1 MTLPISS
8 VGNVGAA
15 SSTGAVDSGANASTT
30 TNNSI
35 ASLSSNEFL
44 QLLVTELTN
53 QNPLSP
59 MDPSAM
65 VQQTSSLSMV
75 QLLNSVSSELQSL
88 QSQEG
93 VVNAANLIGQTVSYT
108 TASGAQGSG
117 VVSGVAMANGALN
130 LNINGTAIP
139 SSEVTGVGKV
149 IGGSSS

>member
-8 VGNVGAA
+8 VGASSEMGAA
-15 SSTGAVDSGANASTT
+15 NSAATNPSNTS
-30 TNNSI
+30 NNSI

-59 MDPSAM
+59 VNPSAM

-75 QLLNSVSSELQSL
+75 QLLDSVSNELQSL

-93 VVNAANLIGQTVSYT
+93 VVNASSLIGQTVSYT
-108 TASGAQGSG
+108 TAGGTQGSG
-117 VVSGVAMANGALN
+117 VVSGVAMANGSLN
-130 LNINGTAIP
+130 LNIDGVAIP
-139 SSEVTGVGKV
+139 SAEVTAVGKT
-149 IGGSSS
+149 IGGASN

>member
-1 MTLPISS
+1 MTLPISA
-8 VGNVGAA
+8 VGSVGAA
-15 SSTGAVDSGANASTT
+15 GSTGVGNTSS
-30 TNNSI
+30 NSI

-59 MDPSAM
+59 MNPTAM

-75 QLLNSVSSELQSL
+75 QLLDSVSNELQAL

-93 VVNAANLIGQTVSYT
+93 VLSASSLIGQTVSYT
-108 TASGAQGSG
+108 TASGKQGSG
-117 VVSGVAMANGALN
+117 VVSGVAMTSGGLN
-130 LNINGTAIP
+130 LNVNGLAIP
-139 SSEVTGVGKV
+139 SSQVTAVGKV

>member
-1 MTLPISS
+1 MTMPISA
-8 VGNVGAA
+8 VGAGA
-15 SSTGAVDSGANASTT
+15 AAGSSSSPAVQ
-30 TNNSI
+30 NNSI

-59 MDPSAM
+59 MNPSSM

-75 QLLNSVSSELQSL
+75 QLLDSVSNELSSL

-108 TASGAQGSG
+108 TASGKQGSG
-117 VVSGVAMANGALN
+117 VVSGVAMANGSLN
-130 LNINGTAIP
+130 LNINGSAIP
-139 SSEVTGVGKV
+139 SSEVTAVGKT

>member
-1 MTLPISS
+1 
-8 VGNVGAA
+8 
-15 SSTGAVDSGANASTT
+15 
-30 TNNSI
+30 
-35 ASLSSNEFL
+35 LSSNEFL

-108 TASGAQGSG
+108 TASGTQGSG

-139 SSEVTGVGKV
+139 SSWVTGVGKV

>member
-1 MTLPISS
+1 MTLPVSS
-8 VGNVGAA
+8 VGASSAVGAA
-15 SSTGAVDSGANASTT
+15 NNATTNSSDTS
-30 TNNSI
+30 NNSI

-75 QLLNSVSSELQSL
+75 QLLDSVSNELQSL

-93 VVNAANLIGQTVSYT
+93 VVNASSLIGQTVSYS
-108 TASGAQGSG
+108 TASGSQGSG
-117 VVSGVAMANGALN
+117 VVSGVAMANGSLN
-130 LNINGTAIP
+130 LNIDGVAIP
-139 SSEVTGVGKV
+139 SSEVTAVGQT
-149 IGGSSS
+149 IGGTSS